1 MVIPI
6 RDDNPTARKPVVTIA
21 IIIACIYIFA
31 AVQPRQSGEKE
42 VHFLYEHAA
51 VPCEVV
57 HSEPLSNNLAQE
69 CEGRDIVGSP
79 AGRVDDSAEPFP
91 DKNVFLAVVVSMF
104 LHGSWLHVLGNMLFL
119 WVFGNNIEDR
129 LGPVGYAFFYLV
141 AGVGATLVHI
151 ATQPNS
157 ISPVVGASGAIAGVM
172 GAYLVIYPKARIL
185 TIIPLFIFLQFVY
198 LPAYVVLG
206 GWLVLQFFTNPNT
219 GVAVA
224 AHIGGF
230 ILGAVIGLFLRGR
243 SQPAAPAGPPPLPPD
258 WGFGGRRY

>member
-6 RDDNPTARKPVVTIA
+6 RDDNPATRKPVLTIA
-21 IIIACIYIFA
+21 IIAVCIYIFA
-31 AVQPRQSGEKE
+31 VVQPHTQPEDQ
-42 VHFLYEHAA
+42 VWTVEHAA
-51 VPCEVV
+51 IPCEVV
-57 HSEPLSNNLAQE
+57 HAEPMSNNLSRQCDGQLVFTGAP
-69 CEGRDIVGSP
+69 RST
-79 AGRVDDSAEPFP
+79 EPFP
-91 DKNVFLAVVVSMF
+91 NKNVFLAVVVSMF

-119 WVFGNNIEDR
+119 WIFGNNIEDR

-141 AGVGATLVHI
+141 AGVAAAAAHI

-157 ISPVVGASGAIAGVM
+157 TVPVVGASGAIAGVM
-172 GAYLVIYPKARIL
+172 GAYLVLYPKARIL

-198 LPAYVVLG
+198 LPAYVVLL

-230 ILGAVIGLFLRGR
+230 IFGAAVGLFLRGTA
-243 SQPAAPAGPPPLPPD
+243 QPAPPTGPPELPPD
-258 WGFGGRRY
+258 WGFGGRSY